1 MKLQNAGM
9 LAGLALAI
17 GMWCPAVAAQSGYRV
32 GTAEA
37 QRGHKA
43 NGYIE
48 VPKGADAGYGIPV
61 IVVNGARPGPVLALV
76 AGAHGTE
83 YASIIALEEVAA
95 KLDPS
100 QLSGTV
106 VIVPLLNPASF
117 ERVVPHL
124 NPVDGKSMNRFY
136 PGKADGTQ
144 TDRALYAM
152 TKEVV
157 DRCDY
162 LIDYHGGDL
171 DESLRPYSYWA
182 PTGREEQDRKS
193 KEMVLAFGLDHIIIW
208 RDRPADPAATRY
220 LDNTASVKGKPS
232 IVVEAGHAGTV
243 ETDDVQ
249 LLVTGT
255 ISTMRDLKMLEGAP
269 APIENP
275 VWLESTSTVLS
286 EKAGIFYPLVRRS
299 EYVAQGERLGYV
311 TDYFGSTIYTA
322 RAPVAGI
329 VLHICAVPTMK
340 EGDNIAVIGVP
351 AEKAP

>member
-1 MKLQNAGM
+1 M
-9 LAGLALAI
+9 LSQAADFTVGSAI
-17 GMWCPAVAAQSGYRV
+17 ARTGEKATGYIAVASGV
-32 GTAEA
+32 
-37 QRGHKA
+37 
-43 NGYIE
+43 
-48 VPKGADAGYGIPV
+48 DAATNIPV
-61 IVVNGARPGPVLALV
+61 IVVNGAKPGPVLALI
-76 AGAHGTE
+76 AGSHGTE
-83 YASIIALEEVAA
+83 YASIIALQKLAQAA
-95 KLDPS
+95 DPAA
-100 QLSGTV
+100 LSGTL
-106 VIVPLLNPASF
+106 IILPLLNVASF
-117 ERVVPHL
+117 RQKVPHL
-124 NPVDGKSMNRFY
+124 NPVDSKNMNRFY
-136 PGKADGTQ
+136 PGKPDGTQ
-144 TDRALYAM
+144 TERVSWTIGKL
-152 TKEVV
+152 VV
-157 DRCDY
+157 EKCDY
-162 LIDYHGGDL
+162 LIDLHGGDL
-171 DESLRPYSYWA
+171 DENLQRYSYWA
-182 PTGREEQDRKS
+182 RTGKDAQDAASRA
-193 KEMVLAFGLDHIIIW
+193 MVLAFGLDHIIIW